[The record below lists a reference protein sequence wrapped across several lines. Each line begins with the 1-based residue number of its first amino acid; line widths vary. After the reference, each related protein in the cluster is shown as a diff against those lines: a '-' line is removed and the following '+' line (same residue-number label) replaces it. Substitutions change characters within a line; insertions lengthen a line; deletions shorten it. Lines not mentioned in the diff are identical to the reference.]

1 MQKYNQQNS
10 RSESYDIIFHF
21 LDIFIIYIQC
31 ILRLLLYK
39 WSHGQFNLAFFH
51 TNCTKNTS
59 LMSK

>member
-31 ILRLLLYK
+31 ILLLLPYK
-39 WSHGQFNLAFFH
+39 WSHGQLNFFFH